1 MLICSVS
8 DEINME
14 KEITA
19 LTDLPI
25 WSRPWLSVE
34 PVKVISVG
42 REAYVK
48 AVKRGCPLVGV
59 SLFSIS
65 LVL

>member
-1 MLICSVS
+1 
-8 DEINME
+8 ME